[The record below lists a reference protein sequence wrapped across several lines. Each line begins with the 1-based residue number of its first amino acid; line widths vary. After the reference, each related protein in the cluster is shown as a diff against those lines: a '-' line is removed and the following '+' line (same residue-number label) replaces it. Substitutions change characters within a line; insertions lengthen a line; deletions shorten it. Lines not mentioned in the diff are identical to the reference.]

1 MIFMVNINFEGVNSI
16 TSLMQCHI
24 IKGIVIGK

>member
-1 MIFMVNINFEGVNSI
+1 MIFMVNMNFGGVNSI
-16 TSLMQCHI
+16 AAIMQCHI